1 LLNTYGPSG
10 VAALVINYDPDERKD
25 AVEFVGRTQYTF
37 VHLQADFKFETDFK
51 KAAGAGLI
59 DTVLL
64 DRNGRAVYS
73 VHPES
78 MEALQ
83 RAQRVLQ
90 LLLARETEKK

>member
-1 LLNTYGPSG
+1 L
-10 VAALVINYDPDERKD
+10 VALVINNNPDERKD
-25 AVEFVGRTQYTF
+25 AVEFVRRTQYTF
-37 VHLQADFKFETDFK
+37 VHLQADVKFQTDFE

-64 DRNGRAVYS
+64 DRNGRVVYS
-73 VHPES
+73 LHPES

-90 LLLARETEKK
+90 LLLARETGK

>member
-1 LLNTYGPSG
+1 MLNTYGPSG
-10 VAALVINYDPDERKD
+10 LVALVINNNPDERKD
-25 AVEFVGRTQYTF
+25 AVEFVRRTQYTF
-37 VHLQADFKFETDFK
+37 VHLQADVKFQTDFE

-64 DRNGRAVYS
+64 DRNGRVVYS
-73 VHPES
+73 LHPES

-90 LLLARETEKK
+90 LLLARETGK